1 MWGKLPVPRRL
12 TIWMIVG
19 QEPMD
24 LAVGA
29 DGLGLF
35 GHFYSSLCFLSSFS
49 LSLGNDPILTEI
61 LSQ

>member
-1 MWGKLPVPRRL
+1 MLGKLPVPRRL

-24 LAVGA
+24 LPVGA

-35 GHFYSSLCFLSSFS
+35 GHFYSSLCFSPLSPS
-49 LSLGNDPILTEI
+49 LSGTTRY
-61 LSQ
+61 